1 MFFIAMAIITVGE
14 MIVFPIGQVA
24 AASFAPE
31 DKRGRYMA
39 VYGFQWAIPNLFG
52 VLVAGLIM
60 EYIGPSWVW
69 YLAGIL
75 SLISIIGFWL
85 LHGVTKERFS
95 KEKKPM
101 KEELLECTVPSIE

>member
-1 MFFIAMAIITVGE
+1 MVIITVGE
-14 MIVFPIGQVA
+14 MIVYPLGQSA

-39 VYGFQWAIPNLFG
+39 VFAFQWAIPNLFG
-52 VLVAGLIM
+52 VLAAGLIM

-69 YLAGIL
+69 YFAGIL
-75 SLISIIGFWL
+75 SMISIIGFWL

-101 KEELLECTVPSIE
+101 KEEFLKSTVPLIE